1 MDGWMNRKRER
12 GTADQW
18 LTCSQ
23 RAEVCPDVS
32 SADSLPCVLIRTLLI
47 ALACK
52 LSSSLPVSCCGNEA
66 ALLWGMLHGEDS
78 SAIWDVVEL
87 LSIFDMFKKH
97 LVTQSGPSWRA
108 QLPSPLPA
116 SSTGREKIYSGFSV
130 SWLQSKLSECQVH
143 VAAAEDLRLRKSYFL
158 IFKLTESHELSCSLT
173 DTQSRPVAVQ
183 VITATT
189 LELHVYKCN
198 TWHSTW
204 TRGPHGA
211 QDHSTTGT

>member
-1 MDGWMNRKRER
+1 MRAQTESGEWDRTGCLSLCEEGQSETTDTTSANLLNRWWMDGWIERER
-12 GTADQW
+12 EERQTNDWPA
-18 LTCSQ
+18 LSQ

-32 SADSLPCVLIRTLLI
+32 SVDGLPCALIRTLLA

-52 LSSSLPVSCCGNEA
+52 LSSSLPVSCSGNEA

-87 LSIFDMFKKH
+87 LSVFDMFKKH

-130 SWLQSKLSECQVH
+130 SWLQSKLFECQVQ
-143 VAAAEDLRLRKSYFL
+143 VAAVEELRLRKPYFL
-158 IFKLTESHELSCSLT
+158 I
-173 DTQSRPVAVQ
+173 
-183 VITATT
+183 
-189 LELHVYKCN
+189 
-198 TWHSTW
+198 
-204 TRGPHGA
+204 
-211 QDHSTTGT
+211 QDS